1 MGLPA
6 ELAVIVALVL
16 LNGVLAGA
24 EIALVT
30 VRASRIEELAARGRR
45 GARAVQRLRADP
57 ERFLATVQVG
67 ITVVG
72 VTAGAFGGATLG
84 GDLALVL
91 ERVPGLERHAA
102 PLAFVLAVALITYLS
117 IVVGEL
123 VPKSMALRHSEAYAL
138 IVARPLELLARVGRP
153 AVWLLS
159 ASSNAILRLFGDR
172 TDFLEARLS
181 AEELRKLVD
190 RASRQGE
197 VHPQAGEIASRALE
211 LSGLTAA
218 DVMVHRRFLVA
229 VAFDATT
236 EEVREVFLRSG
247 HKRIPVY
254 RGSLEDMVGYLSLR
268 DVYRSLLEDDD
279 DVSGLVRPA
288 QLVPETLGAS
298 DLLRQMLRTRQ
309 HLALVV
315 DEHGGVAGLV
325 TLEDLLEELVGE
337 IDSEHST
344 AYERIRRDPDGAATV
359 LGETPLRDVNRALR
373 VHIASPR
380 EGSTLNALL
389 VELAGGRIPERG
401 ERFAAS
407 DGTQLEVLEASARR
421 VRQVRVGGAA
431 PQPLS

>member
-6 ELAVIVALVL
+6 ELAVLVALVL

-30 VRASRIEELAARGRR
+30 VRASRIEELASRGR
-45 GARAVQRLRADP
+45 GAARAVQRLRADP

-84 GDLALVL
+84 GDLARVL
-91 ERVPGLERHAA
+91 ERVPWLERQAE
-102 PLAFVLAVALITYLS
+102 PLAFALAVALITYLS

-123 VPKSMALRHSEAYAL
+123 VPKSMALRHAEAYAL
-138 IVARPLELLARVGRP
+138 RVARPLELLARVGRP

-159 ASSNAILRLFGDR
+159 VSSNAILRLFGDR

-218 DVMVHRRFLVA
+218 DVMVHRRYLVA
-229 VAFDATT
+229 VPFDATP
-236 EEVREVFLRSG
+236 EEVRQVFLSSG

-254 RGSLEDMVGYLSLR
+254 RGMFEDVVGYLSLR
-268 DVYRSLLEDDD
+268 DVFQSLQEGGDHGVAEL
-279 DVSGLVRPA
+279 LRPA

-337 IDSEHST
+337 IDSEHSSV
-344 AYERIRRDPDGAATV
+344 YERIRREPDGAATV
-359 LGETPLRDVNRALR
+359 LGETPLRDLNRALGVR
-373 VHIASPR
+373 MAPPR

-421 VRQVRVGGAA
+421 VRQARVHRTE
-431 PQPLS
+431 SHT